1 MKTFL
6 NFLGFLACMLIGF
19 FTATGDVQT
28 FIHFAGVANEMAFC
42 LLAFI
47 MAGIFMLSAIL
58 PNGEKVAI
66 KDRNMAQKK
75 ASLIFFPQ
83 NKSLHLLHNQLKKH
97 HEKANRNLTAPSVRT
112 RFSSRSSFQPT
123 RARG

>member
-1 MKTFL
+1 MKNLL

-28 FIHFAGVANEMAFC
+28 YIHFAGVANEMAFC
-42 LLAFI
+42 LLAFM

-66 KDRNMAQKK
+66 KDKGLNQK
-75 ASLIFFPQ
+75 
-83 NKSLHLLHNQLKKH
+83 
-97 HEKANRNLTAPSVRT
+97 NR
-112 RFSSRSSFQPT
+112 F
-123 RARG
+123 

>member
-1 MKTFL
+1 MKNLL

-28 FIHFAGVANEMAFC
+28 YIHFAGVANEMAFC
-42 LLAFI
+42 FMAFM

-66 KDRNMAQKK
+66 KDKGLNQK
-75 ASLIFFPQ
+75 
-83 NKSLHLLHNQLKKH
+83 
-97 HEKANRNLTAPSVRT
+97 NR
-112 RFSSRSSFQPT
+112 F
-123 RARG
+123 